1 MIQLGLRLHDAEKL
15 PVEELLP
22 LVRKK
27 GFTCSHLA
35 LSKLFKDLPCTPA
48 ASRNPGKTAGTISS
62 TSFKVPTGFCGT
74 SALAFICMQ
83 TTAPAR
89 QSGPIP

>member
-48 ASRNPGKTAGTISS
+48 AI
-62 TSFKVPTGFCGT
+62 
-74 SALAFICMQ
+74 I
-83 TTAPAR
+83 
-89 QSGPIP
+89 